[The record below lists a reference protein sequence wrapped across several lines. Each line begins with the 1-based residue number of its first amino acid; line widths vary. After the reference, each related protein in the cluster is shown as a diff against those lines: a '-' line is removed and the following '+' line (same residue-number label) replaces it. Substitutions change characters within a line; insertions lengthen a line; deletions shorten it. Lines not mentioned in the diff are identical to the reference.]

1 MKLFIFLPRVDLDS
15 TKKDVIVLPPDLKRS
30 VSRTIK
36 NKHREEEE
44 EEEEED
50 LSGNVRKMIVTLR
63 WNICKQ
69 NEHNSR
75 TCHRDIAEQ
84 IVGFRVSSGGK
95 KGLIAFTRGKN
106 IFRRWI
112 RGSRGEKS
120 GMDESSGAD
129 TSPLNTQHKHMW
141 FI

>member
-63 WNICKQ
+63 
-69 NEHNSR
+69 
-75 TCHRDIAEQ
+75 
-84 IVGFRVSSGGK
+84 
-95 KGLIAFTRGKN
+95 
-106 IFRRWI
+106 
-112 RGSRGEKS
+112 
-120 GMDESSGAD
+120 
-129 TSPLNTQHKHMW
+129 
-141 FI
+141 